1 MVDKNIIR
9 NYGKEL
15 EEVLKNSE
23 INDRTKV
30 LLGKAMDFGYTAG
43 ICEERYQ
50 NQNDPYSSSKCL
62 EMYERVRNIIKN

>member
-30 LLGKAMDFGYTAG
+30 LLGKAMDFGYTTG
-43 ICEERYQ
+43 VCEERYQ
-50 NQNDPYSSSKCL
+50 NKNDPYNSSKCL